1 MIADDNS
8 KALFCELKNES
19 SNGVS
24 PERTQ
29 LSSREQE
36 VLKLAAEGKSN
47 KQIADMLNISF
58 NTIDYHNRH
67 IVAVLGAVNMKNAI
81 AIAFRQNILK

>member
-8 KALFCELKNES
+8 KALFCELKNEP

-24 PERTQ
+24 KVRTT
-29 LSSREQE
+29 LSPRELE

-58 NTIDYHNRH
+58 NTIDFHNRS
-67 IVAVLGAVNMKNAI
+67 IVAALGAVNMKNAI
-81 AIAFRQNILK
+81 AIAFRKNILK